1 MKIVPAGATVS
12 TGEEVGSKR
21 GAQCVPGQSS
31 VGPIDVVTLCG
42 SNRLHMPSASPV
54 IYCWFLH
61 CWHQKELGK
70 WSLDERG
77 IKCTAGCTCGTAYNR
92 KLVGSAAQG
101 QIQSHRHDESFAPG
115 LDYLLA

>member
-1 MKIVPAGATVS
+1 MNIVPAGATVS

-54 IYCWFLH
+54 IYCWD
-61 CWHQKELGK
+61 QKALGGK
-70 WSLDERG
+70 ALG
-77 IKCTAGCTCGTAYNR
+77 GKALAG
-92 KLVGSAAQG
+92 
-101 QIQSHRHDESFAPG
+101 
-115 LDYLLA
+115 